1 MNDIKKQYGIILII
15 LLALSFYIGVRYGEA
30 RFNVGT
36 SDMLLSET
44 EDIVG
49 VHIKGAVS
57 KPGYYELP
65 SASRVNDLLSLALP
79 LKNADLSSLNYA
91 RYLIDGEEINVPFGK
106 SVDDINIYEKSTA
119 VSLPSI
125 SITETQTEPEP
136 QSNAETETETN
147 EKININ
153 TATVEEL
160 KQLYGIGDAKAE
172 AIINYREN
180 HGLFRDI
187 SEIKKVSGIGDVT
200 YEKIRD
206 YICVE

>member
-30 RFNVGT
+30 QFNVGT
-36 SDMLLSET
+36 SDMLLT
-44 EDIVG
+44 EAEDVVG

-65 SASRVNDLLSLALP
+65 VASRINDLLTLALP

-91 RYLIDGEEINVPFGK
+91 RYLVDGEEITIPF
-106 SVDDINIYEKSTA
+106 SDSIDSINIYENSTA
-119 VSLPSI
+119 VSLPSV
-125 SITETQTEPEP
+125 SITETQTEPDAE
-136 QSNAETETETN
+136 SNTETETETN